1 MAVETLVKE
10 LWVLDPTTEPDPLEA
25 SAAPRLDT
33 LNNKVLGILDNAKPN
48 ADRILDMVAEL
59 IAKKYELAGLV
70 KRRKP
75 GASRGAPQEI
85 LDELARECD
94 FVIVGVGD

>member
-10 LWVLDPTTEPDPLEA
+10 LWVLDPTTEPDPVEA
-25 SAAPRLDT
+25 SVAPKLDT
-33 LNNKVLGILDNAKPN
+33 LNGKVLGILDNTKPN
-48 ADRILDMVAEL
+48 ADRILDMVVEL
-59 IAKKYELAGLV
+59 IAKRYKLAGVV

-75 GASRGAPQEI
+75 SASKGAPQEI
-85 LDELARECD
+85 LDEMARECD